1 MTTSEAQ
8 AIMDLF
14 SMRLQLLLDRNQ
26 ITQAELSNVLGVSPS
41 TVNKWLFKK
50 SVPRMGVIEKLSAY
64 FGVPKSYFL
73 ENDAD
78 IEKQRYYLDPE
89 TARLAQELKDNPNY
103 RVLMD
108 ASRELSPNAVKEV
121 MNFIKFQRAK
131 EEPWREDD

>member
-8 AIMDLF
+8 AIMELF

-26 ITQAELSNVLGVSPS
+26 ITQAELSNILGVSPS

-78 IEKQRYYLDPE
+78 MEKQRYYLNPE
-89 TARLAQELKDNPNY
+89 TARLAQEVYDNPDL
-103 RVLMD
+103 RILFD
-108 ASRELSPNAVKEV
+108 ASRHLTP
-121 MNFIKFQRAK
+121 
-131 EEPWREDD
+131 EDIRFVVEW

>member
-8 AIMDLF
+8 TIMELF

-26 ITQAELSNVLGVSPS
+26 ITQAELSNILGVSPS

-78 IEKQRYYLDPE
+78 MEKQRYYLNPE
-89 TARLAQELKDNPNY
+89 TAELAQMLHDNPQYKVMFDATRDLDPESVKKIIDFINY
-103 RVLMD
+103 
-108 ASRELSPNAVKEV
+108 
-121 MNFIKFQRAK
+121 QRHL
-131 EEPWREDD
+131 EGYED

>member
-8 AIMDLF
+8 AIMELF

-26 ITQAELSNVLGVSPS
+26 ITQAELSNILGVSPS

-78 IEKQRYYLDPE
+78 MEKQRYYLNPE
-89 TARLAQELKDNPNY
+89 TARLAQEVYDNPDL
-103 RVLMD
+103 RILFD
-108 ASRELSPNAVKEV
+108 ASRHLTPEDIRFVVEMVKK
-121 MNFIKFQRAK
+121 MKGLK
-131 EEPWREDD
+131 D

>member
-8 AIMDLF
+8 AIMELF

-26 ITQAELSNVLGVSPS
+26 ITQAELSNILGVSPS

-78 IEKQRYYLDPE
+78 MEKQRYYLNHE
-89 TARLAQELKDNPNY
+89 TARLAQEVYDNPDL
-103 RVLMD
+103 RILFD
-108 ASRELSPNAVKEV
+108 ASRHLTPEDIRFVVEMVKK
-121 MNFIKFQRAK
+121 MKGLK
-131 EEPWREDD
+131 D

>member
-8 AIMDLF
+8 TIMELF

-26 ITQAELSNVLGVSPS
+26 ITQAELSNILGVSPS

-78 IEKQRYYLDPE
+78 MEKQRYYLNPE
-89 TARLAQELKDNPNY
+89 TARLAQEVYDNPDL
-103 RVLMD
+103 RILFD
-108 ASRELSPNAVKEV
+108 ASRHLTPEDIRFVVEMVKK
-121 MNFIKFQRAK
+121 MKGLK
-131 EEPWREDD
+131 D

>member
-8 AIMDLF
+8 TIMELF

-26 ITQAELSNVLGVSPS
+26 ITQAELSNILGVSPS

-78 IEKQRYYLDPE
+78 MEKQRYYLNPE
-89 TARLAQELKDNPNY
+89 TARLAQEVYDNPDL
-103 RVLMD
+103 RILFD
-108 ASRELSPNAVKEV
+108 ASRYLTPEDIRFVVEMVKK
-121 MNFIKFQRAK
+121 MKGLK
-131 EEPWREDD
+131 D

>member
-8 AIMDLF
+8 AIMELF

-26 ITQAELSNVLGVSPS
+26 ITQAELSNILGVSPS

-78 IEKQRYYLDPE
+78 MEKQRYYLNSE
-89 TARLAQELKDNPNY
+89 TARLAQEVYDNPDL
-103 RVLMD
+103 RILFD
-108 ASRELSPNAVKEV
+108 ASRHLTPEDIRFVVEMVKK
-121 MNFIKFQRAK
+121 MKGLK
-131 EEPWREDD
+131 D

>member
-8 AIMDLF
+8 TIMELF

-26 ITQAELSNVLGVSPS
+26 ITQAELSNILGVSPS

-50 SVPRMGVIEKLSAY
+50 SVPRMGIIEKLSAY

-78 IEKQRYYLDPE
+78 MEKQRYYLNPE
-89 TARLAQELKDNPNY
+89 TARLAQEVYDNPDL
-103 RVLMD
+103 RILFD
-108 ASRELSPNAVKEV
+108 ASRHLTPEDIRFVVEMVKK
-121 MNFIKFQRAK
+121 MKGLK
-131 EEPWREDD
+131 D